1 MLASISTHTFVLTSS
16 ITSTS
21 PSKEDYKDAAAENL
35 RPRQYTRRI
44 GFCPVLFEDFSIASR
59 KLFLFDSSDIQRLV
73 WRQIAGARLDN
84 LLIPRREC
92 ARRLTESERMVFERY
107 LSSDFRTSLREDLKN
122 SLHDLEEGKMSL
134 RAQVD
139 AILI

>member
-1 MLASISTHTFVLTSS
+1 
-16 ITSTS
+16 
-21 PSKEDYKDAAAENL
+21 
-35 RPRQYTRRI
+35 
-44 GFCPVLFEDFSIASR
+44 SR

-139 AILI
+139 AILICKITGNYSSPDMLRNLYVPFIKELSLSYETR